1 MDTCF
6 TVAAV
11 LGSIFILFVLF
22 KSVGTGRE
30 PKDIRAARREY
41 ERKVLEYKL
50 QGKDYDEE
58 MRKRDAEAVKKKV
71 DQVLDDFHKKYPQS
85 AGLEDEPASSS
96 VDAQR

>member
-1 MDTCF
+1 MDTYF

-22 KSVGTGRE
+22 KSIGQNKE
-30 PKDIRAARREY
+30 PNDIKAARREY
-41 ERKVLEYKL
+41 ERKKLEYKL
-50 QGKDYDEE
+50 QGRDYDEE
-58 MRKRDAEAVKKKV
+58 MRKQDVEAVKKKV

-96 VDAQR
+96 VDA

>member
-1 MDTCF
+1 MGTYF

-22 KSVGTGRE
+22 KSIGQNKE
-30 PKDIRAARREY
+30 PNDIKAARREY
-41 ERKVLEYKL
+41 ERKKLEYKL
-50 QGKDYDEE
+50 QGRDYDEE
-58 MRKRDAEAVKKKV
+58 MRKQDVEAVKKKV

-96 VDAQR
+96 VDA